1 MNTESKKENTVRE
14 DEMMTDLP
22 LLGMA
27 FSQEPPVSS
36 ASSEK
41 NDKRVEKLLE
51 RLSKVSPLGKQ
62 VVDKA
67 LEKGVQICMDD
78 DMGNRLG
85 TYYPAMNMIGLNEKS
100 GDSLLLAVLVHEA
113 RHAGQTMTHDHTM
126 TVHSAVAVVRALE
139 ADAMAHECAAVY
151 QMKKAEPQTYRD
163 FCEYHSKMMT
173 AYEKEF
179 TASKDMDKALGE
191 AFKSWY
197 DNKDYIRQYDNKTL
211 EFMDMGFMFG
221 GAYKKE
227 IPAEEI
233 AKGVCSKG
241 NKTYVEPE
249 FFYSERASTITERQA
264 QEAHKIEK
272 GHIRHTFHF
281 EKIFGKIPTSAGLF
295 YVRGDDGTVRAPEQK
310 QPSANRAA
318 AMKKA
323 AAARQGR

>member
-1 MNTESKKENTVRE
+1 MGTEDKKDNAVH
-14 DEMMTDLP
+14 DDDDMLTDLP

-27 FSQEPPVSS
+27 FSQGPS
-36 ASSEK
+36 AQSMTFEE
-41 NDKRVEKLLE
+41 NGERVEKLLN

-62 VVDKA
+62 IVDKA
-67 LEKGVQICMDD
+67 VENGVKIYMDN

-85 TYYPAMNMIGLNEKS
+85 AFYPGMNMIGLNDKF
-100 GDSLLLAVLVHEA
+100 GDSILLAALVHES

-151 QMKKAEPQTYRD
+151 QMKKAEPETYRE
-163 FCEYHSKMMT
+163 FSEHHSKMMQ

-179 TASKDMDKALGE
+179 TASKDMDRALGE

-197 DNKDYIRQYDNKTL
+197 DNKEYIAQYDNNTL
-211 EFMDMGFMFG
+211 NFMDMGFMFG

-227 IPAEEI
+227 VPAEDI
-233 AKGVCSKG
+233 AKGVCTKG
-241 NKTYVEPE
+241 DKTYVEPE

-264 QEAHKIEK
+264 EEAHKIEK
-272 GHIRHTFHF
+272 GHIRHTFHI

-295 YVRGDDGTVRAPEQK
+295 YVRGEDGTIRPPAQK
-310 QPSANRAA
+310 QPAGNTAA
-318 AMKKA
+318 VQKA
-323 AAARQGR
+323 AAAKRGR